1 MARDISAVGSSKHGF
16 RTDIQA
22 MRGVAVLLVLLYHA
36 GLPYL
41 SAGYLGVDIF
51 FVISGFLITG
61 VIRKGLEAGSFSFF
75 RFYYRRAKRL
85 LPAAYVVIAATV
97 LAAPFFLGELALQDL
112 KAQVIGALT
121 FTANFVLYGQ
131 TGYFEAGGETKALLH
146 FWSLAIEEQYYM
158 VMPLLLF
165 LVPRRAWLAVVVA
178 LLVVSGAA
186 SPYLAAHY
194 PDIAFYLP
202 PARIWELALGSLGAL
217 LPARLI
223 GGRLLSLARI
233 PAILVLLII
242 PLFPTGLPH
251 PGVDAYLVC
260 LASLIIILGHDR
272 NPAENSLPVRGLAF
286 VGDFS
291 YSLYLVHWPLIVF
304 TRAAWL
310 EEAPG
315 YALAVA
321 AGLSVVLAWLLYRFV
336 EEPFRRGYDAVP
348 ARTVGGI
355 LAASLAIAI
364 APTVVQAATKSDVDY
379 NRMLRRNY
387 GLDPACASRA
397 AAFTELP
404 APCLSRPAPKVLIWG
419 DSFAMMWAQA
429 LADEFSGEGIAQ
441 ATLPHC
447 TPLYDAAVSG
457 TRASPDRRRDNEACL
472 DFNRS
477 VVDYIRRNE
486 SIETVLISSPF
497 AAPVSRA
504 AYLLARDADG
514 KVTQKRL
521 TVERALDN
529 YRQLVAALRE
539 TGKKIAVIAPPPRLR
554 IDTAECQERRMRGL
568 VTFGRYSD
576 CVIPEKSWRR
586 YRART
591 LDFLDKMSPAA
602 DVAVLSP
609 SDFLCNDGR
618 CATAIGDIIIYR
630 DHGHLSYAGSSLIA
644 REWGIRDLIA
654 AGAR

>member
-1 MARDISAVGSSKHGF
+1 MVPPVMSALQATAAKNLAAHCLVDQRPEHWTSEPKRIASIAATDALTHQRRKICLNVGARVCSFGPLMQRNPRKQTDGRNLNLARDISATGSSKHGF

-165 LVPRRAWLAVVVA
+165 LVPRRAWLAVVA
-178 LLVVSGAA
+178 GLLVVSGVA

-355 LAASLAIAI
+355 LAASLVIAV
-364 APTVVQAATKSDVDY
+364 APTVVQAATKSDLDFAEI
-379 NRMLRRNY
+379 RRHNY
-387 GLDPACASRA
+387 GINRRCAFGERYE
-397 AAFTELP
+397 FKGMPDECKTTKHP
-404 APCLSRPAPKVLIWG
+404 QVLIWG
-419 DSFAMMWAQA
+419 DSYAMAWTSALKDHFPQA
-429 LADEFSGEGIAQ
+429 GVEQATMGACDAALGIARFPKRSRG
-441 ATLPHC
+441 T
-447 TPLYDAAVSG
+447 YDRETAE
-457 TRASPDRRRDNEACL
+457 RCL
-472 DFNRS
+472 EFHLK
-477 VVDYIRRNE
+477 VMEYIRNN
-486 SIETVLISSPF
+486 
-497 AAPVSRA
+497 
-504 AYLLARDADG
+504 RDL
-514 KVTQKRL
+514 KII
-521 TVERALDN
+521 
-529 YRQLVAALRE
+529 VAASR
-539 TGKKIAVIAPPPRLR
+539 
-554 IDTAECQERRMRGL
+554 
-568 VTFGRYSD
+568 
-576 CVIPEKSWRR
+576 
-586 YRART
+586 
-591 LDFLDKMSPAA
+591 
-602 DVAVLSP
+602 
-609 SDFLCNDGR
+609 
-618 CATAIGDIIIYR
+618 
-630 DHGHLSYAGSSLIA
+630 
-644 REWGIRDLIA
+644 
-654 AGAR
+654 